1 MARGEAEAAAGG
13 PPSVGRAARELLA
26 EGEGL
31 YEAART
37 VLADHTRAVEA
48 VRAALAPLR
57 AELVAQ
63 ELESIPV
70 SRLKDVTEG
79 RLRLA
84 AVEAAGLGSVRAVHE
99 ASRYELRQ
107 IPGVGA
113 QTADQALAAAR
124 QIARAVEETVSV
136 RIDVDHPEPRTTAL
150 VMALGRLVEAGPE
163 LRRAVDAA
171 RRLDGRLGVL
181 LPAARPAGGR
191 LRMAF
196 AGRGRRRDALAA
208 VAGIRELAA
217 DAAARDVRLLLAQ
230 AATDLLRE
238 PTSDIEAWVDFELR
252 STEYYSQ
259 LAEISDRPGGAGD
272 VEAAE
277 GFLPSEIAERVHAQ
291 PLDDT
296 HRRVS
301 LRGYQSFG
309 ARFALAQRRV
319 VLGDEMG
326 LGKTVQ
332 AIAALAHLAG
342 RGGSHFLVVCPA
354 SVLINWTREIRARST
369 LRALP
374 VHGADRQDAYAEWRE
389 TGGVAITTFDVLHT
403 LPAPDG
409 AAPGMLV
416 VDEAHYVKNP
426 DTRRSRAVAAW
437 TGRCDRVLFLTGT
450 PMENR
455 VEEFRTLVRHLRP
468 ELLPEIHGSSAA
480 AGPHAF
486 RRSVAP
492 AYLRRNQRDVLTE
505 LPALLHVDEWE
516 EFSAADRR
524 AYREAVEAGNFMA
537 MRRAAYVDAER
548 SAKLQ
553 RLRELV
559 SEAAGNGLKVVVFS
573 YFRDVLATVRQA
585 LDDDAGATPEE
596 PGTEPAD
603 PEPTDVEVTASES
616 ADPEPTDEDVTG
628 SEPAGVDTT
637 GSEPIGIEA
646 TGSRPTGDDVPRPE
660 SVAGSAAPG
669 GGPGREADGGRVFG
683 PVTGSVPAARRQR
696 LVDEFAAADGHA
708 VLLCQIEAGG
718 VGLNLQAAS
727 VVVLCEPQVKP
738 TLEHQAVA
746 RAHRMG
752 QVRSVQ
758 VHRLLA
764 ADSVDD
770 RLLHILRDKDRLFDA
785 YARRSDTAEATP
797 DAVDVSDG
805 GLARRIVEEEQRRLA
820 AGG

>member
-1 MARGEAEAAAGG
+1 MARGEAGAAAGG
-13 PPSVGRAARELLA
+13 PPTVGRAARELLA

-48 VRAALAPLR
+48 VRTALAPLR

-196 AGRGRRRDALAA
+196 AGRSRRRDALAA
-208 VAGIRELAA
+208 VAEIRELAA
-217 DAAARDVRLLLAQ
+217 EAVARDVRLLLAQ

-238 PTSDIEAWVDFELR
+238 PASDIEAWVDFELR

-259 LAEISDRPGGAGD
+259 LAAISDRPGGAGD

-342 RGGSHFLVVCPA
+342 QGDSHFLVVCPA

-389 TGGVAITTFDVLHT
+389 TGGVAITTYDVLHT

-468 ELLPEIHGSSAA
+468 ELLPEIDGSSAA

-516 EFSAADRR
+516 EFSAADRQ

-537 MRRAAYVDAER
+537 MRRAAYADAEG

-573 YFRDVLATVRQA
+573 YFRDVLATVREA
-585 LDDDAGATPEE
+585 LDDDAGATCE
-596 PGTEPAD
+596 G
-603 PEPTDVEVTASES
+603 S
-616 ADPEPTDEDVTG
+616 A
-628 SEPAGVDTT
+628 
-637 GSEPIGIEA
+637 
-646 TGSRPTGDDVPRPE
+646 PE
-660 SVAGSAAPG
+660 SGAGSAAPD
-669 GGPGREADGGRVFG
+669 GGPGRGADGGRVFG
-683 PVTGSVPAARRQR
+683 PVTGSVSAARRQR

-820 AGG
+820 AAG

>member
-26 EGEGL
+26 EGAGL

-48 VRAALAPLR
+48 VRTALAPLR

-171 RRLDGRLGVL
+171 RRLEGRLGVL

-196 AGRGRRRDALAA
+196 AGRSRRRDALAA
-208 VAGIRELAA
+208 VAEIRELAA

-238 PTSDIEAWVDFELR
+238 PASDIEAWVDFELR

-332 AIAALAHLAG
+332 AVAALAHLAG
-342 RGGSHFLVVCPA
+342 RGDSHFLVVCPA

-374 VHGADRQDAYAEWRE
+374 VHGADRHDAYAEWRE
-389 TGGVAITTFDVLHT
+389 TGGVAITTYDVLHT

-492 AYLRRNQRDVLTE
+492 AYLRRNQQDVLTE

-516 EFSAADRR
+516 EFSAADRQ

-585 LDDDAGATPEE
+585 LEEGADATPEE
-596 PGTEPAD
+596 SGPD
-603 PEPTDVEVTASES
+603 
-616 ADPEPTDEDVTG
+616 
-628 SEPAGVDTT
+628 
-637 GSEPIGIEA
+637 
-646 TGSRPTGDDVPRPE
+646 

-696 LVDEFAAADGHA
+696 LVDEFAATDGHA

-797 DAVDVSDG
+797 DAIDVSDG